1 MKEPIFRGQGSVAD
15 VPGFRVGHAQD
26 PELPTGCTVVLCPPG
41 TVGGL
46 EVRGAAPA
54 TRQCDGLHPG
64 APPSQVHAVLFTGG
78 SSFGLDAAGGVQSF
92 LEERGVGLAAGPVR
106 LPKVPTAVI
115 FDLPL
120 TGGRGRPGP
129 ELARAACAA
138 AGAGVMA
145 RGNRGAGAGATV
157 GKLYGLERACKGGVG
172 GASLELGDLQVGALA
187 VVNAFG
193 DVRDERGRILA
204 GARSGPGEGGFL
216 DTAAWF
222 LRGNHRPPF
231 EVPTNTTLGLVALN
245 ARLDKAGACR
255 VAALAH
261 HGLVRALDPVHTI
274 FDGDLV
280 LVLASGEVEADI
292 TGLGIMAGRLLEMAI
307 RDGVRSAR
315 SLPGLPAARDL
326 EPAPAIDGER

>member
-1 MKEPIFRGQGSVAD
+1 VPEGPVFNPRGSVAE
-15 VPGFRVGHAQD
+15 VPGFRVGHAEH
-26 PELPTGCTVVLCPPG
+26 PELPTGCTVVLCPPD

-46 EVRGAAPA
+46 EVRGSAPA

-64 APPSQVHAVLFTGG
+64 APPSQVHAALFTGG

-92 LEERGVGLAAGPVR
+92 LEEQGVGLAAGPVR

-115 FDLPL
+115 FDLPI

-138 AGAGVMA
+138 ADTGPMP

-172 GASLELGDLQVGALA
+172 GASLELGRLKMGALA

-193 DVRDERGRILA
+193 DVLDEKGRILA
-204 GARSGPGEGGFL
+204 GARTGPDEHRFV

-222 LRGNHRPPF
+222 LRGNQRPPF
-231 EVPTNTTLGLVALN
+231 QVPMNTTLGLVTTN
-245 ARLDKAGACR
+245 ARLDKADACR

-261 HGLVRALDPVHTI
+261 HGLVRTVDPVHTI

-280 LVLASGEVEADI
+280 LVLGSGPVEADI
-292 TGLGIMAGRLLEMAI
+292 TGLGLMAGRLMQMAI
-307 RDGVRSAR
+307 RDAVRSAR
-315 SLPGLPAARDL
+315 GLPGLPAACDL
-326 EPAPAIDGER
+326 DPGAAAAL

>member
-1 MKEPIFRGQGSVAD
+1 MAEGPVFNPCGSVAD
-15 VPGFRVGHAQD
+15 VPGFRVGHAEH

-46 EVRGAAPA
+46 DVRGSAPA

-78 SSFGLDAAGGVQSF
+78 SSFGLDAAGGVQAF
-92 LEERGVGLAAGPVR
+92 LEERGVGLAAGPVC

-120 TGGRGRPGP
+120 SGGRGRPGP
-129 ELARAACAA
+129 DLARAACAA
-138 AGAGVMA
+138 ASAGPMA

-172 GASLELGDLQVGALA
+172 GASLELGELRMGALA

-193 DVRDERGRILA
+193 DVRDERGGILA
-204 GARSGPGEGGFL
+204 GARTGAAEKRFL

-222 LRGNHRPPF
+222 LRGHRRPPF
-231 EVPTNTTLGLVALN
+231 QVPMNTTLGLVAVN

-261 HGLVRALDPVHTI
+261 HGLVRSLDPVHTV

-280 LVLASGEVEADI
+280 LVVACGELEADI
-292 TGLGIMAGRLLEMAI
+292 TGLGVMAGRLMEMAI

-326 EPAPAIDGER
+326 LPPPALD